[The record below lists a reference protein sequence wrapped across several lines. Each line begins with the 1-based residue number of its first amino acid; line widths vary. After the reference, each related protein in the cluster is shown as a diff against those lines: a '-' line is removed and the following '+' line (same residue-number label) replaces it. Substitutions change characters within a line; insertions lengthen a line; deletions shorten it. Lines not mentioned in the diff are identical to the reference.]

1 MAIDP
6 TNAANRVRLSRAV
19 DESFRELR
27 HYSRLRDTTIRA
39 YLGVTPSNLGPEWAK
54 TTGWGGSSRRGHG
67 IDAKY
72 RKSLPKGNLLQAAGL
87 GLQVALA
94 YGEPQFLYK
103 ARMPEH
109 IGLAEKLTAGVN
121 RMVTLLNAGDTARNV
136 AADSYFGFG
145 VFKVGIGRLPF
156 SARATTG
163 LTIGPNIW
171 RTSQDDLV
179 YDIHASDWRN
189 KMGYIGD
196 MYTMPLG
203 DAQEMYPN
211 DADRLEALTDTERLD
226 ARHVLPRPSNL
237 TSAEDEVRLIDL
249 FFQDIGAVATWAIR
263 GDSFGE
269 LANEPLTVRE
279 YDGHWSG
286 IYEILNHLY
295 SPDELV
301 PIAQAESVKS
311 FHFLF
316 NDLMHLTSEQA
327 LNAKINPTYRRGNDT
342 DMQKL
347 WTAKDRH
354 PVGLTHMN
362 PTEQQFFEIP
372 GPSQNQTAFMSA
384 MFNFFKEFTPTF
396 DEPSRAPTA
405 TQGALERQTTN
416 AIIGEARRK
425 FNRSLQLVGYKLGHL
440 LMNSNDLFLPSS
452 RPLRPGS
459 DIPVDVS
466 FLPAGDDPR
475 TATIDDFDISVEPY
489 SLPFRSPQERLQQLF
504 AINEQISLMMQ
515 LRASGAP
522 INIEKVINT
531 LSDYSGLPEIKEW
544 YEELDPLFQLQSQ
557 QGRTNVPRVGVGQY
571 TRESVSTR
579 TNGGEI
585 QQNLEQMGNER
596 NGSDRQV
603 QQR

>member
-6 TNAANRVRLSRAV
+6 ENAANRVRLSRAV

-27 HYSRLRDTTIRA
+27 HYSRLRDITIKA
-39 YLGVTPSNLGPEWAK
+39 YLGATPANTGPEWAK
-54 TTGWGGSSRRGHG
+54 TTGWGRTGNS
-67 IDAKY
+67 KY
-72 RKSLPKGNLLQAAGL
+72 LRSLPKGNLLQSAGL
-87 GLQVALA
+87 GLQVSLA
-94 YGEPQFLYK
+94 YGEPQFLFK

-136 AADSYFGFG
+136 AADSYFGYG
-145 VFKVGIGRLPF
+145 IFKVGVGRLPI

-171 RTSQDDLV
+171 RVGQNDLV
-179 YDIHASDWRN
+179 YDIHANDWRN
-189 KMGYIGD
+189 GMSYIGD
-196 MYTMPLG
+196 MYTNPLD
-203 DAQEMYPN
+203 DAIEMYP
-211 DADRLEALTDTERLD
+211 DHADRLIALTDTERLD
-226 ARHVLPRPSNL
+226 ARHVLPRQSNL

-249 FFQDIGAVATWAIR
+249 FFQDAGVVATWPIR

-269 LANEPLTVRE
+269 LANEPLAVRE

-316 NDLMHLTSEQA
+316 NDLMELTSQQA
-327 LNAKINPTYRRGNDT
+327 LSAKINPMFRKGNDA

-347 WTAKDRH
+347 WDAKDRV
-354 PVGLTHMN
+354 PVSQTQLSPQG
-362 PTEQQFFEIP
+362 QQFFEIP

-396 DEPSRAPTA
+396 DEPARAPTA

-440 LMNSNDLFLPSS
+440 LMKSQDLVLPSS

-459 DIPVDVS
+459 DVSVDVS
-466 FLPAGDDPR
+466 FLPAQDDPR
-475 TATIDDFDISVEPY
+475 VATIDDFDISVDPY
-489 SLPFRSPQERLQQLF
+489 STQFRSPQERLQQLF
-504 AINEQISLMMQ
+504 AINQQIVSMMQ
-515 LRASGAP
+515 LKASGAP
-522 INIEKVINT
+522 INVEKVIST
-531 LSDYSGLPEIKEW
+531 LSEYSGLPEIKEW
-544 YEELDPLFQLQSQ
+544 YEEVDPLFQVQQQ
-557 QGRTNVPRVGVGQY
+557 QGNANTPRVGIGQY
-571 TRESVSTR
+571 TRENVSTQ
-579 TNGGEI
+579 TNGGAI
-585 QQNLEQMGNER
+585 QQNLEQMGGQN
-596 NGSDRQV
+596 SSIQTQT
-603 QQR
+603 QQG

>member
-1 MAIDP
+1 MAINP
-6 TNAANRVRLSRAV
+6 LNAKSRVRLSRAV
-19 DESFRELR
+19 DESFRELQ
-27 HYSRLRDTTIRA
+27 HYSRLRDVTIRA
-39 YLGVTPSNLGPEWAK
+39 YLGATPHTTGPEWAK
-54 TTGWGGSSRRGHG
+54 TTGFGGSAERRRGHG
-67 IDAKY
+67 TDSRY
-72 RKSLPKGNLLQAAGL
+72 HKSLPKGNLLQAAGL

-94 YGEPQFLYK
+94 YGEPQFLFK

-109 IGLAEKLTAGVN
+109 IGLAEKLSAAVN

-145 VFKVGIGRLPF
+145 VFKVGIGRLPV
-156 SARATTG
+156 SAQATTG

-171 RTSQDDLV
+171 RVSQNDLV
-179 YDIHASDWRN
+179 YDINASDWRN
-189 KMGYIGD
+189 RMSYIGD
-196 MYTMPLG
+196 MYTMPLD

-211 DADRLEALTDTERLD
+211 HADRLAALTDTERID
-226 ARHVLPRPSNL
+226 ARHVLARPSNL

-249 FFQDIGAVATWAIR
+249 FFQDAGVIGTWPIR

-269 LANEPLTVRE
+269 LANEPLIVRD
-279 YDGHWSG
+279 YNGHWSG

-327 LNAKINPTYRRGNDT
+327 LNAKINPVYRRGNDV

-347 WTAKDRH
+347 WDAVDRH
-354 PVGLTHMN
+354 PVGTTSL
-362 PTEQQFFEIP
+362 PSEQQMFVIP
-372 GPSQNQTAFMSA
+372 GPDQNQTAFMSA

-425 FNRSLQLVGYKLGHL
+425 FNRSLQLVAYKLGHL
-440 LMNSNDLFLPSS
+440 LMKSNDLVLPSS

-459 DIPVDVS
+459 NVSVDVS
-466 FLPAGDDPR
+466 FLPADDDPR
-475 TATIDDFDISVEPY
+475 TAAIDDFDISLRRR
-489 SLPFRSPQERLQQLF
+489 LPELQERKVQ
-504 AINEQISLMMQ
+504 
-515 LRASGAP
+515 GD
-522 INIEKVINT
+522 EK
-531 LSDYSGLPEIKEW
+531 
-544 YEELDPLFQLQSQ
+544 
-557 QGRTNVPRVGVGQY
+557 
-571 TRESVSTR
+571 
-579 TNGGEI
+579 
-585 QQNLEQMGNER
+585 MH
-596 NGSDRQV
+596 
-603 QQR
+603 